1 MEQRSQVEILF
12 TIIDET
18 ATLLKEELSCTYI
31 EAVAET
37 GENIFQQSILQENI
51 SELNKK
57 RLEKEYS
64 SILKRNYSNE
74 EIRKAYQL
82 AILKGMHEGAQVN
95 HQMTPDAVALFMG
108 YLVRK
113 LSHDKEEVAIFD
125 PAIGTGNL
133 LTAIMN
139 QNTGKTINAFGSDI
153 DDLLIKLSYVNANL
167 QKHNIQL
174 YNQDSLEPLYVD
186 PVDVIVCDLP
196 YGYYPNDVNAS
207 NYKMKADTGHS
218 YAHHLFIEQSYKYI
232 KPGGYLVL
240 LIPNALFESA
250 EANKLNTFITENM
263 HIQGLIQLP
272 STMFKKKEAAK
283 SVFILQK
290 KAENVLAPKQALLA
304 SLPSFSNRDSM
315 ARMIQQIDQWF
326 EDEKESVEKTH

>member
-37 GENIFQQSILQENI
+37 GENIFQQAILQENI

-57 RLEKEYS
+57 RLEKEYA
-64 SILKRNYSNE
+64 SILKRQYSSE
-74 EIRKAYQL
+74 EIRKAFQL
-82 AILKGMHEGAQVN
+82 SILKGMHEGAQVN
-95 HQMTPDAVALFMG
+95 HQMTPDAVALFIG

-113 LSHDKEEVAIFD
+113 LNASKEQFTIFD

-139 QNTGKTINAFGSDI
+139 QNTGKSISAFGSDI

-167 QKHNIQL
+167 QEHNIQL
-174 YNQDSLEPLYVD
+174 FNQDSLEPLYVD
-186 PVDVIVCDLP
+186 PVDVVVSDLP

-207 NYKMKADTGHS
+207 NYKLKAESGHS
-218 YAHHLFIEQSYKYI
+218 YAHHLFIEQSMKYT
-232 KPGGYLVL
+232 KPGGYLL
-240 LIPNALFESA
+240 FLIPNALFDSP
-250 EANKLNTFITENM
+250 EAQKLNAFITENM
-263 HIQGLIQLP
+263 YIQGLIQLP
-272 STMFKKKEAAK
+272 TTMFKQKEAAK
-283 SVFILQK
+283 SIFILQK
-290 KAENVLAPKQALLA
+290 KEDGIKAPKQALLA
-304 SLPSFSNRDSM
+304 NLPSFSNRDSM

-326 EDEKESVEKTH
+326 ADEKEK